1 MNMEKIKVLVVVD
14 MQKDFIDGALGTP
27 EAQKIVPL
35 VAETIHQFADPN
47 TAIIFT
53 KDTHPVDYMKTQE
66 GKYLPVPHCIEGTG
80 GAGIVDEVFEAWIN
94 HAQGENRFMSGYDA
108 YPAYD
113 ENPIRIKKPTFG
125 SIELQNVLYDMN
137 DRFEIE
143 EINFMGVLHVR
154 ASDALGGHFA
164 KHPSHRIGNIRF
176 SASVRADDHG
186 NTLIEGQNR
195 FVGEGFESLH
205 FKSFKPQCNV
215 LLIENINTRVKRAN
229 NTPIILYNNKLL

>member
-14 MQKDFIDGALGTP
+14 MQKDFVDGALGTP

-35 VAETIHQFADPN
+35 VAETIHQFADPH

-143 EINFMGVLHVR
+143 EINFMGVCTGICVLSNAILAKATLPEVPINVIADCCACVTPESHKT
-154 ASDALGGHFA
+154 ALEA
-164 KHPSHRIGNIRF
+164 MKLCQINI
-176 SASVRADDHG
+176 
-186 NTLIEGQNR
+186 I
-195 FVGEGFESLH
+195 
-205 FKSFKPQCNV
+205 
-215 LLIENINTRVKRAN
+215 
-229 NTPIILYNNKLL
+229 